1 MKKDI
6 ILAGVGGQGILSIA
20 AIIGQAAVS
29 SGLYLKQ
36 AEVHGMSQR
45 GGDVQSNLRLSDKP
59 IASDLIPHG
68 KADMIISVE
77 PMESLR
83 YLPYL
88 SQDGWVVT
96 NTKPFINIPDYPEE
110 NKLMEEIKKLPHHI
124 ALDAEKIAGELGTVK
139 AANMVMLGAASPF
152 LGMDYEKLQ
161 NAIKTIFSR
170 KGEEIVDLNLR
181 ALEAGKNFTK
191 ENMNNPRG
199 YERFNS

>member
-20 AIIGQAAVS
+20 AIIGYAAVQT
-29 SGLYLKQ
+29 GLYLKQ

-68 KADMIISVE
+68 KADMILSVE

-83 YLPYL
+83 YLPFL
-88 SQDGWVVT
+88 SPEGWLVT
-96 NTKPFINIPDYPEE
+96 NTKPFINIPDYPAEE
-110 NKLMEEIKKLPHHI
+110 DIMAEVKKLPHHV
-124 ALDAEKIAGELGTVK
+124 ALDAESIATELGTIK

-152 LGMDYEKLQ
+152 LGLEYDKLKD
-161 NAIKTIFSR
+161 AIRFFFGK
-170 KGEEIVDLNLR
+170 KGQELIDLNLK
-181 ALEAGKNFTK
+181 ALEAGREFTK
-191 ENMNNPRG
+191 KNMN
-199 YERFNS
+199 